1 VALTKHNRLTVADLR
16 KLKGKRQLTMLFV
29 ETPEEAAAASA
40 AGIDILSIVEH
51 LWSPSMR
58 EAAGDCFVQVG
69 LIYGQHCTYEDYLRA
84 AHKNLM
90 IDGDAGSL
98 DTIAKL
104 AAEGIP
110 VVGHVGLIPARAT
123 WTGGFK
129 AVGKTAAEAMQIYNH
144 VKQLE
149 AAGAVAAEIEVVPAR
164 VASEISKRTSLVLM
178 SMGAGSGCDA
188 QYLFAEDVLGY
199 SRGHQPR
206 HAKVY
211 RNFRAEYDRLQRERV
226 AAFQEFRADV
236 EKGAF
241 PEDKHLV
248 PIAAAEFENVCEG
261 IGDAMRAGLLLPS

>member
-1 VALTKHNRLTVADLR
+1 DA
-16 KLKGKRQLTMLFV
+16 FY
-29 ETPEEAAAASA
+29 
-40 AGIDILSIVEH
+40 
-51 LWSPSMR
+51 
-58 EAAGDCFVQVG
+58 C
-69 LIYGQHCTYEDYLRA
+69 
-84 AHKNLM
+84 
-90 IDGDAGSL
+90 AGSL

-123 WTGGFK
+123 WSGGFK
-129 AVGKTAAEAMQIYNH
+129 AVGKTAAEAMQVFQH

-149 AAGAVAAEIEVVPAR
+149 AAGAVAAEIEVVPAG
-164 VASEISKRTSLVLM
+164 VASEISKRTSLILM

-211 RNFRAEYDRLQRERV
+211 RNFRAEYERLQRERV
-226 AAFQEFRADV
+226 AAFKEFRADV
-236 EKGAF
+236 EKGAY

-248 PIAAAEFENVCEG
+248 PIADAEFESFVK
-261 IGDAMRAGLLLPS
+261 GLEKAR